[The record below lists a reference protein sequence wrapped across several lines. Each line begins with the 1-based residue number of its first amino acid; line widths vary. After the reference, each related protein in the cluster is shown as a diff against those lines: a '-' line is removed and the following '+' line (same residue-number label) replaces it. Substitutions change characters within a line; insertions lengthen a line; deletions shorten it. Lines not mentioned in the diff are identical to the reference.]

1 MDVVIIISLEI
12 LVECLNFNSMSLKNI
27 AIIVDGP
34 TEEGSLRTKFQMT
47 HFDCPNFRIGPGNGV
62 TYTIEG
68 YAKGVLPTLIFLLNS
83 NVRAVILI
91 PDLEKRKVEATK
103 FSSDL
108 KNEIVKLLLI
118 ETEFKEENL
127 EDVIHICP
135 PDIMF
140 ENWIV
145 CDIEGIKEN
154 NILIKADAIQAEF
167 EGKNG
172 TTELQNVMTTK
183 YKKTVH
189 AKLIYKKTRDNI
201 SSDNSASYKVFIDS
215 FNELREKHCL

>member
-1 MDVVIIISLEI
+1 
-12 LVECLNFNSMSLKNI
+12 MSLKNI

-47 HFDCPNFRIGPGNGV
+47 HYDCPNFRIGPGNGI
-62 TYTIEG
+62 TFTIEG
-68 YAKGVLPTLIFLLNS
+68 YAKGVLPTLIYLLNS

-91 PDLEKRKVEATK
+91 PDLEKRKVEVSK
-103 FSSDL
+103 FSADL
-108 KNEIVKLLLI
+108 KSEIVKLLLI
-118 ETEFKEENL
+118 ETEFNEEYLN
-127 EDVIHICP
+127 EVIHVCP

-145 CDIEGIKEN
+145 SDVEGVKEN
-154 NILIKADAIQAEF
+154 NTFIKADATQAAF

-172 TTELQNVMTTK
+172 TSELQSIMTTK

-189 AKLIYKKTRDNI
+189 AKIFYKKTRDNVNG
-201 SSDNSASYKVFIDS
+201 DNSSSFKIFIDN
-215 FNELREKHCL
+215 FNVLRDKHCL